1 MVQRCCCFI
10 KLRTGAIL
18 ISLLVLAQSFA
29 GAYVAFSFV
38 DAATKFSRVLGY
50 FHGVWN
56 IIRGVIALGG
66 LFGAITQNQKLI
78 KYFAVIVSASA
89 MFYLVFGISISIISI
104 KNKDTLVDMCVQ
116 KFNEQAQE
124 GNYWSPVSH
133 WMKPYEKRQ
142 EASANST
149 DNANFTND
157 VIPQNTQ
164 SERELCQ
171 QGFYF
176 ASVLKDFGNELKKAD
191 MLNYIKEDER
201 NVIPKPPPR
210 GISSDN

>member
-1 MVQRCCCFI
+1 MV
-10 KLRTGAIL
+10 
-18 ISLLVLAQSFA
+18 
-29 GAYVAFSFV
+29 
-38 DAATKFSRVLGY
+38 AATKFSRVLGY

-66 LFGAITQNQKLI
+66 LFGAITQNRKLI
-78 KYFAVIVSASA
+78 NYFAVIVSASA

-171 QGFYF
+171 QGVKFYIGF
-176 ASVLKDFGNELKKAD
+176 AITYTILGFLLMDFGNELKKTD
-191 MLNYIKEDER
+191 MLKIIGDDER
-201 NVIPKPPPR
+201 TVIPKPPPR
-210 GISSDN
+210 GISSE